1 MDSAIDKGQEKTD
14 KEEQIFKLTRNLA
27 DAGCDKKMIEH
38 FLCLWNEQKRDEQ
51 YRFLA
56 CYKQTLLAV
65 MHQDQYKID
74 CLDHLVY
81 TMKKEDAEMQNKK
94 EI

>member
-27 DAGCDKKMIEH
+27 DAGCDEKMIEH
-38 FLCLWNEQKRDEQ
+38 FLRLWNKQKRDEQ

-56 CYKQTLLAV
+56 CYK
-65 MHQDQYKID
+65 DQYKID

-81 TMKKEDAEMQNKK
+81 NMKKEDAEMLNKK

>member
-38 FLCLWNEQKRDEQ
+38 FLWLWNEQKR
-51 YRFLA
+51 
-56 CYKQTLLAV
+56 
-65 MHQDQYKID
+65 
-74 CLDHLVY
+74 
-81 TMKKEDAEMQNKK
+81 
-94 EI
+94 